1 VPESELKLK
10 QLALVQLAPQ
20 VLQQLVAP
28 LVVQVHLL
36 VQMEPLVVMPL
47 VVMQLVQLVVM
58 QRVQNCE
65 PVQILELA
73 EFHPLVRQLQVL
85 QVLMLKS
92 VVLVSMF

>member
-1 VPESELKLK
+1 MR
-10 QLALVQLAPQ
+10 LALVQLAPL

-36 VQMEPLVVMPL
+36 G
-47 VVMQLVQLVVM
+47 QLVQMVLLIEAHQMLLVVK
-58 QRVQNCE
+58 QRVQNFE

-73 EFHPLVRQLQVL
+73 EFRPLVRLLQVP
-85 QVLMLKS
+85 QVLILKS

>member
-36 VQMEPLVVMPL
+36 VQMEPLVVMQLVQMVLL
-47 VVMQLVQLVVM
+47 VVMQLVQLVVT
-58 QRVQNCE
+58 QRVQNFE
-65 PVQILELA
+65 LVQILELA

-85 QVLMLKS
+85 
-92 VVLVSMF
+92 